1 MTGKKKILVVDDDR
15 EVINT
20 IAQTLQEKGYEV
32 IPATGFQE
40 GIDKAQQAMPELIY
54 LSLLLQG
61 SNGLKA
67 SKAIHSIE
75 GLEKTP
81 VIMMISYEGEL
92 DPRYTVTIGIVDV
105 IVKPPDPGILSA
117 QAEKILGGAGVSSLE
132 EETLSETE
140 FEEAEALPIDED
152 TESYHEEAA
161 VQAEA
166 VKDDI
171 LSFEEEMPIE
181 AEATMPGFSE
191 HDEMTAGGLLKPDT
205 EQSQDDVLEL
215 DEGQDYPGITEFAA
229 DAAESSVQFEAPA
242 DLKQTDEH
250 EIADEDFGAHDTEE
264 PLPDDSSM
272 DEFSIDE
279 ETDFSEPPFE
289 KDLESEAEEPISID
303 EETESAKDTIDHF
316 TADDDTG
323 PLDIDQFDFEDSAED
338 ADRKRLPL
346 LIGAALIVIVGLAGG
361 AFLTKKIFFGDS
373 EVQPTAPVE
382 EARTAEEGVQDETI
396 KDVLSLDEKPV
407 QKITPET
414 VPDADAGKKKIE
426 PPATVSK
433 PAVTPP
439 VQKPRKKSIAKKG
452 RYSVQVGAFG
462 VEKNASALV
471 SKLKNKGYDA
481 FMEKHISADKKTI
494 HRVFAGTFN
503 DNKKALELSRT
514 ILEKEGIKSFVLH
527 N

>member
-15 EVINT
+15 QVINT

-32 IPATGFQE
+32 IPAAGVQE
-40 GIDKAQQAMPELIY
+40 GIDKAQQAMPDLIY

-75 GLEKTP
+75 GLEKAP

-105 IVKPPDPGILSA
+105 IVKPPEPGILSA
-117 QAEKILGGAGVSSLE
+117 QADKILGGVSASAFE

-140 FEEAEALPIDED
+140 IEEAEALPIDED
-152 TESYHEEAA
+152 TEPYHEEAA

-166 VKDDI
+166 VQDEI
-171 LSFEEEMPIE
+171 LSFEEETPIE

-191 HDEMTAGGLLKPDT
+191 PDDMTAGGLLKT
-205 EQSQDDVLEL
+205 EAEPSQDDVLEL
-215 DEGQDYPGITEFAA
+215 DEGQDYPGITEFSA
-229 DAAESSVQFEAPA
+229 DAAESSVPLDVPA
-242 DLKQTDEH
+242 DLKHVDEP
-250 EIADEDFGAHDTEE
+250 EIADEDFGSLDTEE
-264 PLPDDSSM
+264 SLPDDNSM

-279 ETDFSEPPFE
+279 ETDFSELPFE
-289 KDLESEAEEPISID
+289 EDMEPKTEPISMDMD
-303 EETESAKDTIDHF
+303 EETGSAKDTVDNLA
-316 TADDDTG
+316 ADDDTG
-323 PLDIDQFDFEDSAED
+323 PLDIDQFDFEGIAED
-338 ADRKRLPL
+338 GDRKKFPL
-346 LIGAALIVIVGLAGG
+346 LIGAALVVIVGLAGG

-382 EARTAEEGVQDETI
+382 EARKAEEGVQDETI
-396 KDVLSLDEKPV
+396 KEVLSLDDKPV

-414 VPDADAGKKKIE
+414 VPDAGKKKIE

-439 VQKPRKKSIAKKG
+439 VQKSRKKAIAKKG
-452 RYSVQVGAFG
+452 RFSVQVGAFG
-462 VEKNASALV
+462 SEKNASALV
-471 SKLKNKGYDA
+471 SKLNNKGYDA

-494 HRVFAGTFN
+494 HRVFAGTFD

>member
-1 MTGKKKILVVDDDR
+1 MTGRKKILIVDDDR
-15 EVINT
+15 EVIST

-32 IPATGFQE
+32 IPAAGFQE
-40 GIDKAQQAMPELIY
+40 GIDKAQQAMPDLIY

-75 GLEKTP
+75 GLEKAP

-105 IVKPPDPGILSA
+105 IVKPPDPEILSA
-117 QAEKILGGAGVSSLE
+117 QAEKILGGVSVSAPE
-132 EETLSETE
+132 EEIVSETE

-152 TESYHEEAA
+152 TEPYHEEAA
-161 VQAEA
+161 VQAET
-166 VKDDI
+166 VQDDI
-171 LSFEEEMPIE
+171 LSFEEDTPIE

-191 HDEMTAGGLLKPDT
+191 PDDMTAGGLLKP
-205 EQSQDDVLEL
+205 EAEPSQDDVLEL
-215 DEGQDYPGITEFAA
+215 DEGQDYPGITEFSA
-229 DAAESSVQFEAPA
+229 DTAESSVQFDAPA
-242 DLKQTDEH
+242 DLKQADEP
-250 EIADEDFGAHDTEE
+250 EIADEDFGSLDTEE
-264 PLPDDSSM
+264 SLPDDGSM

-279 ETDFSEPPFE
+279 ETDFSELPFE
-289 KDLESEAEEPISID
+289 EDMEPEAEPIRVD
-303 EETESAKDTIDHF
+303 EETGSAKDTVDNL

-323 PLDIDQFDFEDSAED
+323 PLDIDQFDFESIAED
-338 ADRKRLPL
+338 ADRKKFPL
-346 LIGAALIVIVGLAGG
+346 LIGAALVVIVGLAGG

-382 EARTAEEGVQDETI
+382 EARKAEEGVQDETI
-396 KDVLSLDEKPV
+396 KEVLSLDDKPV

-414 VPDADAGKKKIE
+414 VPDAGKKKIE

-462 VEKNASALV
+462 SEKNASALV

-494 HRVFAGTFN
+494 HRVFAGTFD